1 MQASSEHYDLYSPN
15 LNFWVTRQVTQ
26 IMRASL
32 RTLWFVQ
39 SQPQFLGHPPG
50 DPNHAGFPRNIMIC
64 TVATSIFRSPAR
76 WRIFPSEHYELYNV
90 QSQPQFLGH
99 LLGDADSRR
108 KWVEVGESFYWIDG
122 LRSFSCLKV
131 S

>member
-64 TVATSIFRSPAR
+64 TVATSIFRSPKFNFRFLAFFKYVQHTAR
-76 WRIFPSEHYELYNV
+76 SYTR
-90 QSQPQFLGH
+90 GH
-99 LLGDADSRR
+99 INFDRVYRHQGIVH
-108 KWVEVGESFYWIDG
+108 K
-122 LRSFSCLKV
+122 
-131 S
+131 